1 MDTEKIFL
9 NYLKQYDQNDD
20 KIHLKIVHTW
30 GVVQAIDFIVS
41 DMNLKE
47 EDKELARL
55 IALLHD
61 IGRFEQLKKY
71 HTFDD
76 TVMPHAQC
84 SVDILFRDGLIREF
98 VADRNLDTIIYNA
111 IRLHGVYRID
121 DSMYRLYRKQDI
133 KEWEKNLPVL
143 KDEELLNR
151 VKLHTKLIRDADKVD
166 NFRVKSM
173 EEVRTMVDVTEY
185 ELGNEAITESIY
197 DTFMAHTPILNSS
210 RVTHMDMWV
219 SYLGYLFD
227 FNFNSGLKYIL
238 EQDYINKIVDR
249 ISYTNQDTRKK
260 MEAIRKE
267 ALSYIEGRIKTKSD
281 ESMDGRQ

>member
-1 MDTEKIFL
+1 MQI
-9 NYLKQYDQNDD
+9 
-20 KIHLKIVHTW
+20 
-30 GVVQAIDFIVS
+30 
-41 DMNLKE
+41 
-47 EDKELARL
+47 
-55 IALLHD
+55 
-61 IGRFEQLKKY
+61 
-71 HTFDD
+71 
-76 TVMPHAQC
+76 
-84 SVDILFRDGLIREF
+84 
-98 VADRNLDTIIYNA
+98 
-111 IRLHGVYRID
+111 
-121 DSMYRLYRKQDI
+121 
-133 KEWEKNLPVL
+133 
-143 KDEELLNR
+143 
-151 VKLHTKLIRDADKVD
+151 TKLIRDADKVD

-185 ELGNEAITESIY
+185 ELGSEAITESIY

-249 ISYTNQDTRKK
+249 ILNSSRVTHMDMWVSYLGYLFDFNFNSGLKYILEQDYINKIVDRIPYTNQDTRKK